1 MNGKELILG
10 LFYSDESNL
19 IYDKFS
25 QAITKE
31 LEENLKMLAYKFLG
45 PLFFTAASGNGGN
58 WKIEFIESS
67 LSHYQDRTLDADV
80 IQSFFNLNSSMET
93 EDGTTNLSVL
103 IGSPYTEDITLIHR
117 KMVEY
122 IHPSIIQG
130 RFTAESIMGDEFRFN
145 NFIEYELKRA
155 LNLIEYTLGS
165 VRKVYWE
172 EQLKYYCI
180 GIIERIID
188 DKLRISNFYSFDQAD
203 TLRKYVLSYIPS
215 YYVMSILP
223 DYYENLINETL
234 NLFKKTSVFSN
245 IRTIKLSFQEKKVL
259 YLEEFVVENGIKK
272 SYGVILIPEVP
283 NIGEGRNLSFFKRN
297 LRFVLDAHKEL
308 REILF
313 TINENF
319 VFDSWSTS
327 SEEDLENFKK
337 CFDC

>member
-25 QAITKE
+25 QDISE
-31 LEENLKMLAYKFLG
+31 DLEENLKMLSYKFLG
-45 PLFFTAASGNGGN
+45 PLFFTAASTNGGN

-67 LSHYQDRTLDADV
+67 LSQYQNRTLDADV

-93 EDGTTNLSVL
+93 EDGNTHFSVL
-103 IGSPYTEDITLIHR
+103 IGSPYTEDINLIYR

-130 RFTAESIMGDEFRFN
+130 RFTAESIMGDEFRFK
-145 NFIEYELKRA
+145 NFIQYELDRG

-165 VRKVYWE
+165 ARKAYWE
-172 EQLKYYCI
+172 EQQKYYCI
-180 GIIERIID
+180 GLIERTID
-188 DKLRISNFYSFDQAD
+188 EKLRISNFYSFDNED
-203 TLRKYVLSYIPS
+203 PLRKYFLSFIPS
-215 YYVMSILP
+215 FYVMSILP

-234 NLFKKTSVFSN
+234 NLFNKTSVYSN

-259 YLEEFVVENGIKK
+259 YLEEFVVEESIKK
-272 SYGVILIPEVP
+272 SYGAILIPEVP
-283 NIGEGRNLSFFKRN
+283 TVGDGKNLSFFKRN
-297 LRFVLDAHKEL
+297 LRIVLDTHREL
-308 REILF
+308 RDILF

-319 VFDSWSTS
+319 VFESWPTE
-327 SEEDLENFKK
+327 SEEDLDSLKK

>member
-10 LFYSDESNL
+10 LFYSNESNL

-25 QAITKE
+25 QDITRE

-45 PLFFTAASGNGGN
+45 PLFFTAASGNGRN

-67 LSHYQDRTLDADV
+67 LSHYQDRTLDVDV

-93 EDGTTNLSVL
+93 EDGTTNFSVL
-103 IGSPYTEDITLIHR
+103 IGSPYTEDINLIHR

-130 RFTAESIMGDEFRFN
+130 RFTAEAIMGDEFRFK
-145 NFIEYELKRA
+145 NFIEYELSRA

-165 VRKVYWE
+165 VRKAYWE
-172 EQLKYYCI
+172 EQQKYYCV
-180 GIIERIID
+180 GILERIVD
-188 DKLRISNFYSFDQAD
+188 EKQGISNLYSFDKED
-203 TLRKYVLSYIPS
+203 TLKKFILSYIPS
-215 YYVMSILP
+215 FYVMSILP

-234 NLFKKTSVFSN
+234 NLFNKTSVFSN
-245 IRTIKLSFQEKKVL
+245 IRTIKLSFQEKKVV
-259 YLEEFVVENGIKK
+259 YLEEFIVENGIKK
-272 SYGVILIPEVP
+272 SYGAILIPEVP
-283 NIGEGRNLSFFKRN
+283 SIGEGKNLSFFKRN
-297 LRFVLDAHKEL
+297 LRFVLDAHKEF
-308 REILF
+308 RDILF

-319 VFDSWSTS
+319 VYDGWSTS
-327 SEEDLENFKK
+327 SEEDLAELKN

>member
-19 IYDKFS
+19 IYDIFS
-25 QAITKE
+25 QDISVD
-31 LEENLKMLAYKFLG
+31 LEENLKMLSYKFLG

-67 LSHYQDRTLDADV
+67 LSQYQNRTLDADV

-93 EDGTTNLSVL
+93 EDGNTHFSVL
-103 IGSPYTEDITLIHR
+103 IGSPYTEDINLIYR

-130 RFTAESIMGDEFRFN
+130 RFTAESIMGDEFRFK
-145 NFIEYELKRA
+145 NFIQYELGRG

-165 VRKVYWE
+165 ARKSYWE
-172 EQLKYYCI
+172 EQQKYYCI
-180 GIIERIID
+180 GLIERTMD
-188 DKLRISNFYSFDQAD
+188 EKLRISNFYSFDKKD
-203 TLRKYVLSYIPS
+203 PLRKFILSFIPS
-215 YYVMSILP
+215 FYVMSILP

-234 NLFKKTSVFSN
+234 NLFNKTSVFSN
-245 IRTIKLSFQEKKVL
+245 IRTIKLSFQEKRVL
-259 YLEEFVVENGIKK
+259 YLEEFVVEESIKK

-283 NIGEGRNLSFFKRN
+283 TVGGGKNLSFFKRN
-297 LRFVLDAHKEL
+297 LRFVLDTRKEL
-308 REILF
+308 RDILF

-319 VFDSWSTS
+319 VFESWPTE
-327 SEEDLENFKK
+327 SEEDLDNLKK